1 MCILT
6 DHQPLVVTDH
16 SLFGRIKLQKK
27 VKGGP
32 FYPPRT
38 SLKTIN
44 CYFLFLFLQVSTRP
58 TIVSFFHYTRHLE
71 DKILLCQKI
80 FVKRVAIY
88 SAYLAELVRFRG
100 HFTLPLLSHIA
111 IAAYLAIIVY
121 LAIATY
127 SAFLDVTAHLAI
139 VAYYLAIAAYLAS
152 PEKRLLII

>member
-1 MCILT
+1 MVPFIPPELRLKQLT
-6 DHQPLVVTDH
+6 V
-16 SLFGRIKLQKK
+16 I
-27 VKGGP
+27 
-32 FYPPRT
+32 
-38 SLKTIN
+38 
-44 CYFLFLFLQVSTRP
+44 LFLFLQVSTRP
-58 TIVSFFHYTRHLE
+58 TIVSFFHHTRHLE
-71 DKILLCQKI
+71 DKILLCQKV

-88 SAYLAELVRFRG
+88 SAYLAQLVRFRG

-127 SAFLDVTAHLAI
+127 SVIAAFLAVTAHLAI